1 MGSRWSA
8 ERLIQRVTALDE
20 ARLESH
26 AYRCEVLEEL
36 SASIGHEAWVWP
48 LADPI
53 TTVGISPMAQVP
65 GTAELPL
72 LIILKYATALNR
84 WTTLP
89 AAPARAVSLAAA
101 TVGELSRSESWA
113 GVLSRHSITD
123 VLSIVFADRWGTWG
137 WLDLWRGHGDGVFTA
152 AEAEQLSSLAPA
164 ITAGLRHC
172 SARQFQ
178 AGNGGAAPPH
188 PHAVLVLAENLG
200 IISQTETAS
209 LWLEL
214 LQSGPRPHQGIPAE
228 VLNVAA
234 QLLAQER
241 GIDAHPAGSLVHVG
255 SGVWARLSATRMNT
269 PADKAPAP
277 IAVTIQDALPAERM
291 AVFERCFALS
301 PRESQL
307 LGLAASGLDTASLAR
322 ALGIGRY
329 TVQDDFK
336 SLFAK
341 CGVQSRGALVA
352 MAAGH

>member
-1 MGSRWSA
+1 MGNRWAA
-8 ERLIQRVTALDE
+8 ERLVARVTALDE

-26 AYRCEVLEEL
+26 DYRRAVLEEL
-36 SASIGHEAWVWP
+36 SATIGREAWVWP

-65 GTAELPL
+65 GTAELPV
-72 LIILKYATALNR
+72 LITLKYATALNR
-84 WTTLP
+84 WTNLP
-89 AAPARAVSLAAA
+89 TVPARAVSLASA
-101 TVGELSRSESWA
+101 TDGELSRSESWA
-113 GVLSRHSITD
+113 GVLCRHSITD

-137 WLDLWRGHGDGVFTA
+137 WLDLWRGHEDGVFTA

-164 ITAGLRHC
+164 ITTGLRHC

-178 AGNGGAAPPH
+178 AGNHAAPPPH
-188 PHAVLVLAENLG
+188 PQAVLVLAENLG
-200 IISQTETAS
+200 IISQTGSAA

-214 LQSGPRPHQGIPAE
+214 LQPGPRPHQGIPAE

-241 GIDAHPAGSLVHVG
+241 GVDAHPASSLVHVG

-269 PADKAPAP
+269 PEDKAPAP

-291 AVFERCFALS
+291 AVFGRCFALS
-301 PRESQL
+301 QRECQL
-307 LGLAASGLDTASLAR
+307 LELAASGLDTAALAR

-336 SLFAK
+336 SLFGK
-341 CGVQSRGALVA
+341 CTVQSRGALVA

>member
-1 MGSRWSA
+1 MGSRLAA
-8 ERLIQRVTALDE
+8 ERLIARVTALDE

-26 AYRCEVLEEL
+26 AYRSAVLEEL
-36 SASIGHEAWVWP
+36 SAPIGHEAWVWP

-53 TTVGISPMAQVP
+53 TTVGVSPMAQVP

-72 LIILKYATALNR
+72 LITLKYATALNR
-84 WTTLP
+84 WTNLP
-89 AAPARAVSLAAA
+89 TAPACAVSLAKA
-101 TVGELSRSESWA
+101 TDGELFRSESWA
-113 GVLSRHSITD
+113 GVLCRYAVAD
-123 VLSIVFADRWGTWG
+123 VLSIAFADRWGIWG
-137 WLDLWRGHGDGVFTA
+137 WLDLWRGHGAGVFTA
-152 AEAEQLSSLAPA
+152 ADVELLSSLAPA
-164 ITAGLRHC
+164 ITTGLRHC

-178 AGNGGAAPPH
+178 AGKDAPTPAH
-188 PHAVLVLAENLG
+188 HQAVLVLANNLR
-200 IISQTETAS
+200 IISQTDSAA

-214 LQSGPRPHQGIPAE
+214 LQPGPRPHQGIPAE

-234 QLLAQER
+234 QLLATER
-241 GIDAHPAGSLVHVG
+241 GVDAHPSSSLVHVG
-255 SGVWARLSATRMNT
+255 AGVWARLSATRMNT
-269 PADKAPAP
+269 PENRAAAP
-277 IAVTIQDALPAERM
+277 IAVTIQDALPAERV

-307 LGLAASGLDTASLAR
+307 LELAASGLDTAALAR
-322 ALGIGRY
+322 ALGIARY